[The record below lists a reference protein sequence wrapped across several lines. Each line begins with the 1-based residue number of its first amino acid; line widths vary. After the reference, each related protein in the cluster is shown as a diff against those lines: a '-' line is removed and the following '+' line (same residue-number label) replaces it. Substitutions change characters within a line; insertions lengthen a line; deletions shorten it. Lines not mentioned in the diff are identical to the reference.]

1 MTDIPDT
8 LSDWTLPPPAALA
21 SGYVEPIRC
30 FATAEE
36 ALRFLAG
43 QDRHAPRVLM
53 AESGE
58 RLP

>member
-1 MTDIPDT
+1 MGTPDA
-8 LSDWTLPPPAALA
+8 LSDWTDPPPAALA
-21 SGYVEPIRC
+21 SGYVEPIRV
-30 FATAEE
+30 FATAET

-58 RLP
+58 RVS